1 MANIF
6 QRLIPYQS
14 PLELLLKHASL
25 CTEAAQIMKESVSEY
40 LDGATVDDKSAE
52 IDALEHDADQI
63 KLQIREMSAKL
74 KWTYFNRVDFFELLH
89 NMDSIIDAIDDV
101 LKMLTMNVVEDLTED
116 IKTDIRELTVLVAE
130 SVQHMYESVEK
141 LKLIAESAFAPK
153 EVRNGDDRVSV
164 VEREETSSD
173 TIGIQIGKKLFNK
186 KHKMNAVD
194 ITFLNNVVILLMHV
208 EDKAKNVVEKVRLI
222 IHA

>member
-14 PLELLLKHASL
+14 PLELLFKHATL
-25 CTEAAQIMKESVSEY
+25 CTEAAQIMKKSVSEY

-130 SVQHMYESVEK
+130 SVQHMYESIEK
-141 LKLIAESAFAPK
+141 LKMVAESAFAPK
-153 EVRNGDDRVSV
+153 ELENEDERVHV
-164 VEREETSSD
+164 VEKEETSSD
-173 TIGIQIGKKLFNK
+173 TIGIEIGRKLFK
-186 KHKMNAVD
+186 KKREMNPVD
-194 ITFLNNVVILLMHV
+194 IMFLNNVVILLTHT
-208 EDKAKNVVEKVRLI
+208 EDKAKNVVEKVRMI

>member
-25 CTEAAQIMKESVSEY
+25 CTEAAQIMKKSVSEY

-130 SVQHMYESVEK
+130 SVQHMYESIEK
-141 LKLIAESAFAPK
+141 LKMVAESAFAPK
-153 EVRNGDDRVSV
+153 ELENEDERVHV
-164 VEREETSSD
+164 VEKEETSSD
-173 TIGIQIGKKLFNK
+173 TIGIEIGRKLFK
-186 KHKMNAVD
+186 KKREMNPVD
-194 ITFLNNVVILLMHV
+194 IMFLNNVVILLTHT
-208 EDKAKNVVEKVRLI
+208 EDKAKNVVEKVRMI

>member
-25 CTEAAQIMKESVSEY
+25 CTEAAQIMKKSVSEY

-153 EVRNGDDRVSV
+153 ELENEDERVHV
-164 VEREETSSD
+164 VEKEETSSD
-173 TIGIQIGKKLFNK
+173 TIGIEIGRKLFK
-186 KHKMNAVD
+186 KKREMNPVD
-194 ITFLNNVVILLMHV
+194 IMFLNNVVILLTHT
-208 EDKAKNVVEKVRLI
+208 EDKAKNVVEKVRMI

>member
-25 CTEAAQIMKESVSEY
+25 CTEAAQIMKKSVSEY

-89 NMDSIIDAIDDV
+89 NMDSIIDATDDV
-101 LKMLTMNVVEDLTED
+101 LKMLTMNTVENIPED
-116 IKTDIRELTVLVAE
+116 IKTDIRKLTNLVAE
-130 SVQHMYESVEK
+130 SVQHMYESIEK
-141 LKLIAESAFAPK
+141 LKMVAESAFAPK
-153 EVRNGDDRVSV
+153 ELENEDERVHV
-164 VEREETSSD
+164 VEKEETSSD
-173 TIGIQIGKKLFNK
+173 TIGIEIGRKLFK
-186 KHKMNAVD
+186 KKREMNPVD
-194 ITFLNNVVILLMHV
+194 IMFLNNVVILLTHT
-208 EDKAKNVVEKVRLI
+208 EDKAKNVVEKVRMI